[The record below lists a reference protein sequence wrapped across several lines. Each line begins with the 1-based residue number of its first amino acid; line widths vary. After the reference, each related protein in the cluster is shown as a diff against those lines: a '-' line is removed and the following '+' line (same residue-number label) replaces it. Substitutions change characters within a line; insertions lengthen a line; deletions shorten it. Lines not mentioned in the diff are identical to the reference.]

1 MGYPPSSAMGSSQR
15 RSQRILAQVPIV
27 IRGAGNPE
35 PAFQEETRTLVIN
48 AHGALV
54 LLATKVTQGQKLF
67 VKHKRTQEEQECR
80 VVYMGPAEGGKT
92 QVGMEFAVPNPG
104 FWHVSFPPTDW
115 TPHHEDAKV
124 RPH

>member
-1 MGYPPSSAMGSSQR
+1 MGNPPSPAMGSSQR
-15 RSQRILAQVPIV
+15 RSQRIFARVPIV
-27 IRGAGNPE
+27 IRGEGNPE
-35 PAFQEETRTLVIN
+35 LPLQEETQTLVIN

-92 QVGMEFAVPNPG
+92 QVGIEFAVANPG

-115 TPHHEDAKV
+115 TPHHEDAKA